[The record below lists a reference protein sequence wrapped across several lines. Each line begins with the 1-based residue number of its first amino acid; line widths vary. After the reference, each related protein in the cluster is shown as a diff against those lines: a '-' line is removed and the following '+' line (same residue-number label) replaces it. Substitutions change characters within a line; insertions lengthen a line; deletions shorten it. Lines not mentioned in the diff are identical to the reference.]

1 MKISPRPPDVLKA
14 TATLREIPRRVNVMS
29 LAFKTR
35 NAKEKKFPSW
45 REYQTLQFLTYIALY
60 ASDLQPARESGR
72 LDLAAQAMRNLT
84 ELCIWVEFCAVS
96 EANAKRF
103 HDDAARD
110 MREMMEAI
118 QGIYANFNKAPE
130 ARLASMID
138 KLKADAATKLNIQD
152 IDAEHTLVNNAAGIL
167 GKQLAHGKMYKS
179 ASKFAHPTALLLCMK
194 EPLTG
199 LVDSFYEIGAS
210 GASEA
215 LRHLE
220 GMIRKEYADF

>member
-1 MKISPRPPDVLKA
+1 
-14 TATLREIPRRVNVMS
+14 MS

-35 NAKEKKFPSW
+35 NAKGKKFPSW
-45 REYQTLQFLTYIALY
+45 REQQTLQFLTYISLY
-60 ASDLQPARESGR
+60 ASDLRPARENGR
-72 LDLAAQAMRNLT
+72 LDLTAQAMRNLT

-110 MREMMEAI
+110 MREMLEAV
-118 QGIYANFNKAPE
+118 QGIYTEFNKAPE
-130 ARLASMID
+130 AKLAGMID
-138 KLKADAATKLNIQD
+138 KLKADAPTKLNIPD

-167 GKQLAHGKMYKS
+167 GKQFAHGKVYKA

-194 EPLTG
+194 EPPAGML
-199 LVDSFYEIGAS
+199 DSFYDMGAS
-210 GASEA
+210 GASAA

-220 GMIRKEYADF
+220 GMIRKEYPDF